1 MQTCITSRN
10 SSLGEFYSLLDIYI
24 TLYIYNLY
32 LTYK

>member
-10 SSLGEFYSLLDIYI
+10 SSLREFYSLLDIYI